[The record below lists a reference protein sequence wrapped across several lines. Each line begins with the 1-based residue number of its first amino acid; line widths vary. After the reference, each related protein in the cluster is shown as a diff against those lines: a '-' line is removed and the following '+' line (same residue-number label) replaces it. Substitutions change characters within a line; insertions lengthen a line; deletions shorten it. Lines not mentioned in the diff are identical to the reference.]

1 MAETTANNGQIPVRV
16 ITRRLGLLPLVM
28 IMFFTVS
35 GGAYGLEDLVGYS
48 APGMA
53 LLLIVLT
60 PLIWSLPTALMV
72 AELSTAMPVQGGYYA
87 WVKKALGPFWGFQ
100 EGWWSWV
107 TSFVDMAIYPVLF
120 ADYLSTLLVQQFNFH
135 ALEDPWVHWGVTLA
149 VIWVFT
155 ALNIRGAKDVGDS
168 SNWFGV
174 FILAPFIVMS
184 VIGIARLIQNPY
196 PVWQPFVPEDTTVL
210 GAFGVGMFVVMWN
223 YLGWDGVS
231 TVSEEIENPRK
242 NYPLT
247 LAITIPLITLAYF
260 LPVLGGLAVSR
271 DWQNWTAG
279 YFPEVAAQI
288 GGQWLGAWLAIGGLV
303 SAVGLFNA
311 LLLSISRLPFVMA
324 EDGYLPK
331 VITKLHPKYETPW
344 VAIIVCATIY
354 SFFTLSA
361 FASLVVV
368 DVIVYSAALM
378 LEFVALIAFRI
389 KYPKMKR
396 PYKIPGGWFGIF
408 LVTVFPLAVLTLA
421 IVSTIQEE
429 GISALYLS
437 IAAIAT
443 GPILY
448 PFLRKFI
455 KKDQP
460 DVEVPIETEG

>member
-1 MAETTANNGQIPVRV
+1 MAETTANNGHIPVRI

-35 GGAYGLEDLVGYS
+35 GGAYGLEDLIGS
-48 APGMA
+48 SGPGMG
-53 LLLIVLT
+53 LLLVLLT

-72 AELSTAMPVQGGYYA
+72 AELSTAMPVEGGYYA

-120 ADYLSTLLVQQFNFH
+120 ADYLSTLLVQQFNSH
-135 ALEDPWVHWGVTLA
+135 ALENEWVHWAVTLV

-155 ALNIRGAKDVGDS
+155 AINIRGSKTVGDS

-174 FILAPFIVMS
+174 FILAPFLVMS
-184 VIGIARLIQNPY
+184 VIGIFRLVQNPVK
-196 PVWQPFVPEDTTVL
+196 VWEPFIPPDSTFL
-210 GAFGVGMFVVMWN
+210 GAFGVGLFVVMWN

-231 TVSEEIENPRK
+231 TVSEEIDDPKR
-242 NYPLT
+242 NYPRA
-247 LAITIPLITLAYF
+247 LALTIPLVTLAYL
-260 LPVLGGLAVSR
+260 LPVVAGLAVAT
-271 DWQNWTAG
+271 DWSGWTAG

-331 VITKLHPKYETPW
+331 VITKMHPKFDTPW
-344 VAIIVCATIY
+344 VAIVVCATIY

-368 DVIVYSAALM
+368 DVIVYSAALL
-378 LEFVALIAFRI
+378 LEFSALIAFRI
-389 KYPKMKR
+389 KHPKMKR
-396 PYKIPGGWFGIF
+396 PYKIPGGWLGIF
-408 LVTVFPLAVLTLA
+408 LVTAFPLGVLALA
-421 IVSTIQEE
+421 IISTIQEE
-429 GISALYLS
+429 GIGALYLS

-448 PFLRKFI
+448 PFLKKFI
-455 KKDQP
+455 KKGQP
-460 DVEVPIETEG
+460 DVEVPIELEA